1 MRQSCPIK
9 RIDTVAGVRCPGKKV
24 LALRDFSVIV
34 NYNTSS
40 PRSSAAAG
48 SQEMR
53 TRLAQYGSDIV
64 SLAVM
69 ALMSIAL
76 VAGQASAVHQVVDE
90 PVPHADKQII
100 TRK

>member
-1 MRQSCPIK
+1 
-9 RIDTVAGVRCPGKKV
+9 
-24 LALRDFSVIV
+24 
-34 NYNTSS
+34 
-40 PRSSAAAG
+40 
-48 SQEMR
+48 MR
-53 TRLAQYGSDIV
+53 TRLAQYGNDIV

-90 PVPHADKQII
+90 PVMHADKQII